1 MEATYE
7 TLLVDISI
15 GLQLYV
21 LQNARGKTEM
31 TAKENKII
39 RLLRWLGILKP
50 VPISKGE
57 MCEQAKSV
65 CNKECANCAW
75 NGGRYDR

>member
-1 MEATYE
+1 MKNVLCNHSRPDTSI
-7 TLLVDISI
+7 LVFQQKN
-15 GLQLYV
+15 GT
-21 LQNARGKTEM
+21 RGQEM
-31 TAKENKII
+31 TAKENII
-39 RLLRWLGILKP
+39 VRLLRWLGILKP